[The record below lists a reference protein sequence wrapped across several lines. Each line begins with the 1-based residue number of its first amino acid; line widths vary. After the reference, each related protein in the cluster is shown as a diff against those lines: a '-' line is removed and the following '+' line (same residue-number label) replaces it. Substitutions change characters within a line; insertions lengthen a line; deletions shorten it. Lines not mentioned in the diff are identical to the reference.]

1 MRGPV
6 RTLGFDARFDEAVG
20 QEQSNP
26 GAAAFTFADIADR
39 LSAAGYGG
47 HADALRR
54 RALQAYNAAG
64 RCSDA
69 AWLHTRIVA
78 EAFLAGRWTDV
89 PGMLWVLHRLINE
102 QTSHSETADAGL
114 TAVVSVLDA
123 AGRLFGDPMLLP
135 ESTAT
140 AVAAAVAQLDTL
152 PAVLSG
158 DPANRTLLLLV
169 R

>member
-78 EAFLAGRWTDV
+78 EAVNGQVAV
-89 PGMLWVLHRLINE
+89 PGGGQLKVPTPRVDQVLFR
-102 QTSHSETADAGL
+102 
-114 TAVVSVLDA
+114 VVPPLA
-123 AGRLFGDPMLLP
+123 RAWRM
-135 ESTAT
+135 
-140 AVAAAVAQLDTL
+140 
-152 PAVLSG
+152 
-158 DPANRTLLLLV
+158 R
-169 R
+169 